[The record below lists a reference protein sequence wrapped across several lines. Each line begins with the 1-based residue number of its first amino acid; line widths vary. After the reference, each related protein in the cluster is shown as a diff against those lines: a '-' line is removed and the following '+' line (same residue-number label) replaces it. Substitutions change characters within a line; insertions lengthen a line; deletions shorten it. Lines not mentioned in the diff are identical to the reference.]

1 MVRYFKR
8 RVLNKSASYT
18 VSPAKGDFSGTLFT
32 TRGATGAVT
41 FTLPTPTQALID
53 HFYDFLS
60 VADQNMIVSAGTNKA
75 VTFNNLTATSL
86 AAQTGGQK
94 IGACIRA
101 FCDGTSWI
109 LLGESSGVTY
119 TVA

>member
-1 MVRYFKR
+1 MIRYSKR
-8 RVLNKSASYT
+8 RVLNKTANYT

-32 TRGATGAVT
+32 TRGAGSGVT
-41 FTLPTPTQALID
+41 FTLPSPTPGLID
-53 HFYDFLS
+53 HFYDFLN
-60 VADQNMIVSAGTNKA
+60 VADQNLTVSAGSGKA
-75 VTFNNLTATSL
+75 VCFNNLTATSL
-86 AAQTGGQK
+86 AASTAGQK

-101 FCDGTSWI
+101 FCDGTSWL